1 MSRLIV
7 SVVLVGS
14 LVLVGGCAT
23 TGKGLSDEELIATML
38 AEWKTAFEAQDID
51 GMMAAYSEDYEGSRA
66 ESKEQVRE
74 FLGGAMD
81 QGYLDDAE
89 IILEDAETTI
99 EGDTATVAPITLSGG
114 PGSIDLQF
122 NLKKEADK
130 AWRIVGSDQ
139 Y

>member
-7 SVVLVGS
+7 SVVLMGS
-14 LVLVGGCAT
+14 LVFVAGCAT
-23 TGKGLSDEELIATML
+23 TGKGPSDEELITTML
-38 AEWKTAFEAQDID
+38 AQWKAAFEAQDID
-51 GMMAAYSEDYEGSRA
+51 GMLAPYSEDYEGSRA

-74 FLGGAMD
+74 FLTGAID

-89 IILEDAETTI
+89 LSLEDAETAI
-99 EGDTATVAPITLSGG
+99 EGDTATVAPVTLSAS

-122 NLKKEADK
+122 NLKKEAGNV
-130 AWRIVGSDQ
+130 WRIVSSDQ